1 MIDRY
6 QKIHRTG
13 MDCRVTCTRNLLD
26 FYGHRYSYSD
36 IQGLSSAFF
45 FTYRSSYTAKDV
57 LLHPEIAVCDY
68 LWPVSGHRVELLEN
82 LSYVFNATLATGHP
96 LTPEHAQAEILP
108 FLAEGIPVM
117 TMVSREVLRRH
128 YSGERYAYPDFMG
141 GQDFAGHW
149 IVVLDI
155 DRKRNVA
162 TVFETHLNQR
172 LEVPLDV
179 LSQARTVGDDQP
191 HFHMKSKNRWA
202 VFLPPASLPPLEHMM
217 LTALRRVVFNHRDA
231 AAANDPHM
239 GLPGLQ
245 NFCDELPG
253 WGARD
258 DLGPHKLRA
267 TLFMMR
273 MTSDMLAGTG
283 LGRRN
288 FGVFLRHAQSV
299 TKNAHLGE
307 AASCYGDLV
316 GRWSTLMGCVEG
328 ALEASPASPS
338 FDTPAIRSV
347 LAEILDGERQ
357 GMHLLERAV
366 C

>member
-1 MIDRY
+1 
-6 QKIHRTG
+6 

-45 FTYRSSYTAKDV
+45 FTYRSSYTTKDV

-96 LTPEHAQAEILP
+96 LTAEAAQAEIEP
-108 FLAEGIPVM
+108 FLAQGIPVM

-128 YSGERYAYPDFMG
+128 YSGERYAYPDFMA

-149 IVVLDI
+149 VVVLEI
-155 DRKRNVA
+155 DRTRDVA

-172 LEVPLDV
+172 LEVPLHV
-179 LSQARTVGDDQP
+179 LSHARTFGDDQP
-191 HFHMKSKNRWA
+191 HFHMKSRNRWA
-202 VFLPPASLPPLEHMM
+202 VFQPPTSPPPLDHMM

-239 GLPGLQ
+239 GLSGLQ
-245 NFCDELPG
+245 KFCDELPG
-253 WGARD
+253 WGARE
-258 DLGPHKLRA
+258 DLSADKLQA

-299 TKNAHLGE
+299 TKNARLGE
-307 AASCYGDLV
+307 AAGCYGDLV
-316 GRWSTLMGCVEG
+316 ERWSTLMDSVEG
-328 ALEASPASPS
+328 ALHANPASPS
-338 FDTPAIRSV
+338 FDTPAIRGV
-347 LAEILDGERQ
+347 LADILDAERQ
-357 GMHLLERAV
+357 GMQLLESAV